1 MEFKK
6 GVFNKMMLQIYDCY
20 TKMLST
26 MASLNRYN
34 GSLKLHNQSVAEHS
48 YNVIVFASLF
58 CKING
63 FSRKL
68 RSAVIDA
75 AMSHDM
81 AESVLSDIPH
91 DAKISIEELAG
102 CKISQFEKDVMRT
115 KLSYFY
121 EDFCRSEGVSSG
133 LKDAYEGDIELST
146 NSKLIS
152 LICKYCDTLDVL
164 MFLDIE
170 SKLGNNFHVKREDVL
185 ERLTNYKNQILE
197 IDKYIKFIEEM

>member
-1 MEFKK
+1 MASQ
-6 GVFNKMMLQIYDCY
+6 LYSRY
-20 TKMLST
+20 TKMLSA
-26 MASLNRYN
+26 MANLTRYN
-34 GSLKLHNQSVAEHS
+34 GSPKLHNQSVAEHS
-48 YNVIVFASLF
+48 YNVVVFASLF

-91 DAKISIEELAG
+91 DAKKSIEELTG
-102 CKISQFEKDVMRT
+102 CEISQFEKDIMKQ

-121 EDFCRSEGVSSG
+121 EDFCKSEDVPSG
-133 LKDAYEGDIELST
+133 KDPYEEDIEISS
-146 NSKLIS
+146 NHKLIF

-164 MFLDIE
+164 MYLDIE
-170 SKLGNNFHVKREDVL
+170 ESLGNHFHVKREDVL
-185 ERLTNYKNQILE
+185 KRLENYKIQIRE
-197 IDKYIKFIEEM
+197 VNEHIKFIEEWAV

>member
-1 MEFKK
+1 MSNTSQVYSE
-6 GVFNKMMLQIYDCY
+6 Y

-26 MASLNRYN
+26 MANLNRYN
-34 GSLKLHNQSVAEHS
+34 GSPKLHNQSVAEHS

-63 FSRKL
+63 LSRKL

-91 DAKISIEELAG
+91 DAKASIEELTG
-102 CKISQFEKDVMRT
+102 CKISQFEKDVMLN

-133 LKDAYEGDIELST
+133 LKDPYEEDIELSI
-146 NSKLIS
+146 NSRLIS

-164 MFLDIE
+164 MFLDVE
-170 SKLGNNFHVKREDVL
+170 TNLGNNFHVKREDVL
-185 ERLTNYKNQILE
+185 ERLIKYKEE
-197 IDKYIKFIEEM
+197 IRKINKYIKFIEED

>member
-1 MEFKK
+1 MIPQ
-6 GVFNKMMLQIYDCY
+6 VYYRY
-20 TKMLST
+20 TKMLSA
-26 MASLNRYN
+26 MANLNRYN
-34 GSLKLHNQSVAEHS
+34 GSSKLHNQSVAEHS

-91 DAKISIEELAG
+91 DAKKSIEKLIG
-102 CKISQFEKDVMRT
+102 CEISQFEKDVMQSE
-115 KLSYFY
+115 LSYFY
-121 EDFCRSEGVSSG
+121 EDFCRSEGVSTG
-133 LKDAYEGDIELST
+133 LKDVYEEDVELST
-146 NSKLIS
+146 NGQLIS

-164 MFLDIE
+164 MYLDIE
-170 SKLGNNFHVKREDVL
+170 SKLGNDFHIKREDVV
-185 ERLTNYKNQILE
+185 ERLRGYKDKILK
-197 IDKYIKFIEEM
+197 INKYIRFIEEA

>member
-1 MEFKK
+1 M
-6 GVFNKMMLQIYDCY
+6 VPQVYDKY
-20 TKMLST
+20 TKMLSA
-26 MASLNRYN
+26 MANLNRYN
-34 GSLKLHNQSVAEHS
+34 GSSKLHNQSVAEHS
-48 YNVIVFASLF
+48 FNVVVFASLF

-75 AMSHDM
+75 AISHDM

-91 DAKISIEELAG
+91 DAKNSIEELTG
-102 CKISQFEKDVMRT
+102 CKISQFEKNVMQT

-121 EDFCRSEGVSSG
+121 EDFCRSEGVPSG
-133 LKDAYEGDIELST
+133 LKDCYEEDIELSQ
-146 NSKLIS
+146 NSRLIS

-170 SKLGNNFHVKREDVL
+170 SKLGNSFHVRREDVL
-185 ERLTNYKNQILE
+185 ERLLKCKDE
-197 IDKYIKFIEEM
+197 IRKINKYIRFIEEV

>member
-1 MEFKK
+1 MSNTSQVYSK
-6 GVFNKMMLQIYDCY
+6 Y

-26 MASLNRYN
+26 MSNLNRYN
-34 GSLKLHNQSVAEHS
+34 GSPKLHNQSVAEHS

-63 FSRKL
+63 LSRKL

-91 DAKISIEELAG
+91 DAKASIEELTG
-102 CKISQFEKDVMRT
+102 CKISQFEKDVMQN

-133 LKDAYEGDIELST
+133 LIDPYEEDIELST
-146 NSKLIS
+146 NSHLIS

-164 MFLDIE
+164 MFLDVE
-170 SKLGNNFHVKREDVL
+170 TNLGNNFHVKREDVL
-185 ERLTNYKNQILE
+185 ERLIKYKEE
-197 IDKYIKFIEEM
+197 IRKINKYFKFIEED